1 MKKRTAGFLTAA
13 AIFMAALCF
22 LPAACGKQ
30 EIEVPE
36 VRVLPAAGRLQ
47 EMTEKVEEE
56 IAAAEPEPVRGIYVT
71 GPMAGH
77 ANMEELIR
85 LVWDSEL
92 NAMVIDIKNDE
103 GMGPVKPTG
112 DCQFLPVSAGQF
124 HAAEFHA
131 KLCIQRFLRKAA
143 AWKRKVKIGQK
154 FQHFP
159 PVLMFPAFLKGNVFS
174 NGKLISAEILENSG
188 GAGIQI
194 LFWNGA
200 YIGAII
206 QNLSLIRKIET
217 EKQFG
222 KGGLSRSVLSH
233 DCYSFSRF
241 DMEADAVQNSP
252 VFRIGKGSM
261 FHPDSLRERDSLF
274 AAASCRIM

>member
-1 MKKRTAGFLTAA
+1 
-13 AIFMAALCF
+13 
-22 LPAACGKQ
+22 
-30 EIEVPE
+30 
-36 VRVLPAAGRLQ
+36 
-47 EMTEKVEEE
+47 
-56 IAAAEPEPVRGIYVT
+56 
-71 GPMAGH
+71 
-77 ANMEELIR
+77 MEE
-85 LVWDSEL
+85 
-92 NAMVIDIKNDE
+92 K
-103 GMGPVKPTG
+103 G
-112 DCQFLPVSAGQF
+112 
-124 HAAEFHA
+124 
-131 KLCIQRFLRKAA
+131 
-143 AWKRKVKIGQK
+143 
-154 FQHFP
+154 
-159 PVLMFPAFLKGNVFS
+159 AFLKGNVFS

-222 KGGLSRSVLSH
+222 KGGLSSAVLSH
-233 DCYSFSRF
+233 DRYSFSRF

-252 VFRIGKGSM
+252 VFRIGKGGM